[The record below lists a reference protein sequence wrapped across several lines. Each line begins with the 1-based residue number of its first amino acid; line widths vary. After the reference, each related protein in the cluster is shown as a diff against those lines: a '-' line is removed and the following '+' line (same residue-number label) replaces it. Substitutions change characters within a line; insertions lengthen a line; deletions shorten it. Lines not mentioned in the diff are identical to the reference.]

1 MDKKIYVVAKGK
13 KPGVYRAWAGSGQAQ
28 EQVQGVAGAKY
39 KSFASPADA
48 KAWAQTIEGVHPSV
62 LDALDGV
69 KGGGPGSADEYEDAL
84 KRGEAVVF
92 SDGGSQGNPGPGG
105 YGCVVLCGDTRQ
117 EFSAGFRQT
126 TNNRMEIMGCIAGL
140 EWKFGGLGITKKHGP
155 VMRDADAPKIL
166 VVSDSRYVVDA
177 MTKGWAIRWR
187 ARQWMRNE
195 TELAKNSDLW
205 ERMLYLC
212 EGKNVTFRWVKG
224 HAGSTENE
232 RCHDLAVEAAAGDD
246 LPLDPGFSDETP
258 LSLF

>member
-1 MDKKIYVVAKGK
+1 MDKKIYVVAKGRN
-13 KPGVYRAWAGSGQAQ
+13 PGVYKAWTGAGQAQ

-39 KSFASPADA
+39 KSFASPVDA

-84 KRGEAVVF
+84 KCGAAVVF

-105 YGCVVLCGDTRQ
+105 YGCVVLYGDTRQ

-140 EWKFGGLGITKKHGP
+140 EA
-155 VMRDADAPKIL
+155 MRDADAPKIL

-177 MTKGWAIRWR
+177 MMQGWAKRWR

-195 TELAKNSDLW
+195 TEPAKNSDLW
-205 ERMLYLC
+205 ERLLDFC
-212 EGKNVTFRWVKG
+212 EGENVTFRWVKG
-224 HAGSTENE
+224 HAGSSENE
-232 RCHDLAVEAAAGDD
+232 RCHDLAVEAAVEDD